1 MNLEANR
8 ATQSAV
14 HKVISNEQEITNI
27 SKINNHILEFYQNL
41 FKEKQST
48 SENRFNSLLN
58 DLNIPSLNSEEM
70 LSCEGNLTEQEIYKS
85 LTRFKNNKSPG
96 NDGLT
101 KEFYCCFW
109 NDIKDIF
116 MKSLCESKKLKQL
129 CVSQRQAIIK
139 LLKKRNTDKRYVA
152 NWRPISLLNFD
163 LKIISKSLATRL
175 KNVFGKLIDARQTA
189 YANERCIGESGCLI
203 DDVLKVCDMQKLS
216 GYLLTVDFEKA
227 FDSLNHNFLIA
238 VLKKY
243 GFGDDFIDWVL
254 ILFNSQES
262 CVINGGNST
271 KYFPLEC
278 GARQGD
284 PISAY
289 LFVLVLEIF
298 ILIKTNN
305 DIQGIEIFNHEFL
318 YTTYA
323 DDTTFFV
330 KDLNSVKVILSSL
343 DQFYTFSGLH
353 PNLSKCEIAGIGVLK
368 DENMALC
375 GLKSVN
381 LT

>member
-1 MNLEANR
+1 
-8 ATQSAV
+8 
-14 HKVISNEQEITNI
+14 
-27 SKINNHILEFYQNL
+27 
-41 FKEKQST
+41 
-48 SENRFNSLLN
+48 
-58 DLNIPSLNSEEM
+58 
-70 LSCEGNLTEQEIYKS
+70 
-85 LTRFKNNKSPG
+85 
-96 NDGLT
+96 
-101 KEFYCCFW
+101 
-109 NDIKDIF
+109 

-139 LLKKRNTDKRYVA
+139 LLEKPNKDKRYVA

-175 KNVFGKLIDARQTA
+175 KNVLGKLIDARQTA
-189 YANERCIGESGCLI
+189 YVNERFIGESGRLI
-203 DDVLKVCDMQKLS
+203 DDVLKVCDVQKLS

-227 FDSLNHNFLIA
+227 FDSLNHNFLIV

-262 CVINGGNST
+262 CVINGGHST
-271 KYFPLEC
+271 KYFPLES

-289 LFVLVLEIF
+289 LFVLALELFF

-318 YTTYA
+318 YTAHA

-343 DQFYTFSGLH
+343 DQFYTFSGLR

-368 DENMALC
+368 DANVALC

-381 LT
+381 LTKESFKILGVHLSYNEKLQNELNFCTTIKNICNAIKLWRMRHLSLEGKITIFKSLAISKIVYLALLTIVPKNVIFELKEIQNKFL